1 VVQIACPRCLTAN
14 RVPEG
19 RLGERPK
26 CGKCGAPLLEGAPLE
41 LGEGA
46 FDDYVA
52 RTQLPVVADFWAPWC
67 GPCRALGPMLER
79 LEQDSGGRF
88 RLVKINSDDNP
99 ELSAQFGVRSIP
111 YVVAFVDGRPV
122 DSFVGVL
129 PESQL
134 RAFIDRVAPNPS
146 EIERRKAAALVEAG
160 DRAGAV
166 ASLRAALALDP
177 ANDEARLD
185 LAGLLLDAAPGAEG
199 VNDAAELLAKTS
211 TLTQQ
216 TARFRALRTRVD
228 SLEQAARL
236 PSADELRR
244 RIEAQADDLQARAD
258 LSRQLIAQGQF
269 ELALE
274 QLLEIV
280 ARDRAFGDDYGRK
293 AALAVFDLM
302 ADRPNV
308 VSAYRRRLASA
319 LNR

>member
-1 VVQIACPRCLTAN
+1 MLNTSGDTFQRDVIEASHE
-14 RVPEG
+14 VPV
-19 RLGERPK
+19 L
-26 CGKCGAPLLEGAPLE
+26 
-41 LGEGA
+41 
-46 FDDYVA
+46 V
-52 RTQLPVVADFWAPWC
+52 DFWAPWC

-146 EIERRKAAALVEAG
+146 EIARRKAAGLIEAG
-160 DRAGAV
+160 DRAGAL

-177 ANDEARLD
+177 ANDDARLD
-185 LAGLLLDAAPGAEG
+185 LASLLLDAGAG
-199 VNDAAELLAKTS
+199 QSGATDAGDVLAKTS
-211 TLTQQ
+211 VLTQQ
-216 TARFRALRTRVD
+216 TPRFRALQTRLD
-228 SLEQAARL
+228 SLVHAATL

-244 RIEAQADDLQARAD
+244 RIDAQPGDLQARAD
-258 LSRQLIAQGQF
+258 LSRQLIAEGRL
-269 ELALE
+269 EAALE

-280 ARDRAFGDDYGRK
+280 ARDRTFDDDYGRK
-293 AALAVFDLM
+293 AMLAVFDLM
-302 ADRPNV
+302 PDRPEV
-308 VSAYRRRLASA
+308 VGAYRRRLASA

>member
-1 VVQIACPRCLTAN
+1 MLNTSGNAFQRDVIDASH
-14 RVPEG
+14 E
-19 RLGERPK
+19 
-26 CGKCGAPLLEGAPLE
+26 APVL
-41 LGEGA
+41 
-46 FDDYVA
+46 V
-52 RTQLPVVADFWAPWC
+52 DFWAPWC

-79 LEQDSGGRF
+79 LEQDCGGRF
-88 RLVKINSDDNP
+88 RLVKINSDENP

-134 RAFIDRVAPNPS
+134 RAFIDRVAPDPG
-146 EIERRKAAALVEAG
+146 EIARRKAAALVEAG

-185 LAGLLLDAAPGAEG
+185 LAGLLLDTAPGAEG
-199 VNDAAELLAKTS
+199 VKEAAELLAKTS
-211 TLTQQ
+211 SLTRQ
-216 TARFRALRTRVD
+216 TTRLRALQTRVD
-228 SLEQAARL
+228 SLEQAASL
-236 PSADELRR
+236 PSADELRL
-244 RIEAQADDLQARAD
+244 RIDARPADLQARAD
-258 LSRQLIAQGQF
+258 LSRQLIAQGRF
-269 ELALE
+269 EPALE

-280 ARDRAFGDDYGRK
+280 SRDRAFGDDLGRK
-293 AALAVFDLM
+293 TILAVFDLM
-302 ADRPNV
+302 ADRPSE